1 MHAQAG
7 IILPSQYCPINETTG
22 GFLKMKTKELF
33 LKDPLAWKLVNEG
46 VSSNNTEDLDTLRY
60 ELETFVCDGEYLNG
74 MRRILQGYRD
84 SFKNPEQKAAWISGF
99 YGSGKSHLAKV
110 LRYLWINFAFPD
122 GTTARSLAHLPE
134 SVTDLLTEIST
145 LGKRHDGL
153 HMAGGTLKAGAGS
166 VRLRTMGLFF
176 KSVGLPEGYP
186 YAKFII
192 HLKRDGKFDEF
203 KKAIEDQGKNF
214 SKELTRLYSSG
225 AVAKSYVQCYDHLKD
240 PSQVGALLRAE
251 YPPDVKDVSID
262 EMLNIIREAISPN
275 GKLPCTLLVLD
286 EIQQFIGLDAQT
298 ALDVQE
304 VTEALSKEMD
314 GRLMIVGTGQSA
326 LNDMPTLQRLMGRFT
341 IKIHLKDNDVEK
353 VVRTV
358 VLQKREDKKPAIK
371 QLIDK
376 NEGEI
381 TRQLKATK
389 LATKS
394 DDDAAYLPDYPL
406 LPVRRRF
413 WERVLHSVDSSG
425 TAAQMRTQLRVVH
438 EACRA
443 YANAELGAVVP
454 GDFLYDQ
461 IANDLVT
468 SGEMQKRFEEIIEQQ
483 KTKPDGILRSRICA
497 LVFLINKLPREHG
510 TDLGVRAEPEHLA
523 DLLSEDLIT
532 GSTQLRQQLPGLL
545 AAMEQDGVLM
555 KVDMNNEY
563 RLQTTEGAAWETEF
577 RKRRAA
583 VLNDQPLIASILSQL
598 LDKAL
603 TNSLGNISVLH
614 GDAKER
620 RKVILHHSESK
631 PEANDAITLWVRD
644 GFSATE
650 SSVLADIRKLSTD
663 DPTLH
668 LFLPKSHADEL
679 KNAIASAQASEETL
693 HFKATPSGQEG
704 KECRQSMVTRQST
717 ENLRIED
724 LIGQILSGARLF
736 LSGGQEQSFIELK
749 IGVEDAVKQVLN
761 RLYHKFHEGDSAR
774 WPQVLKKA
782 KEGSPN
788 ALEQVGFIGDPQ
800 NHPVAAAIINF
811 VGSGKAGLEIRK
823 KFIAPPYGW
832 PQDAIDGVLTT
843 LLVSNHLSARI
854 NTNPLSLAEVDQKKL
869 GQATFRT
876 ESPVLT
882 AVQKLAIRKL
892 FQDVSLPKITPGNEL
907 ADAARFVDHAKAIA
921 AQAGGDAPAP
931 MAPAAPEIIALEAY
945 SGNDLL
951 MELHDQRDALLEKI
965 KSWQTTGKEIIKR
978 LPAFGMTEKL
988 IAQAVGLAEQAEWSA
1003 TLIAIRANRSLLDN
1017 PDPVSHVLK
1026 AAANAL
1032 RAALARAHKVHTDM
1046 FETQTARISSNS
1058 AWQKLPEGKRQTLLS
1073 SAGALK
1079 KPAPAT
1085 GSDEQLLSSLQS
1097 CSLANWQSQ
1106 TDALAAQFDKAL
1118 AAAIIEA
1125 EPKARR
1131 VTLAAATIH
1140 NQVELDTWLNESK
1153 TAIEAALKDGPVIL

>member
-1 MHAQAG
+1 MR
-7 IILPSQYCPINETTG
+7 
-22 GFLKMKTKELF
+22 TKDIF

-60 ELETFVCDGEYLNG
+60 ELESFVCEGEYLNG

-84 SFKNPEQKAAWISGF
+84 SFKSPEQKAAWISGF

-122 GTTARSLAHLPE
+122 GTTARSIAHLPE
-134 SVTDLLTEIST
+134 EITDLLAEIST
-145 LGKRHDGL
+145 LGKRHAGL
-153 HMAGGTLKAGAGS
+153 HMAGGTLKAGTGH
-166 VRLRTMGLFF
+166 VRLRVMSLFF

-186 YAKFII
+186 YAKFLI
-192 HLKRDGKFDEF
+192 HLKRDGKFDAF
-203 KKAIEDQGKNF
+203 KKAIEDQGKDF
-214 SKELTRLYSSG
+214 DKELGRLYGSG
-225 AVAKSYVQCYDHLKD
+225 AVAKAYVQCHDHLKD

-251 YPPDVKDVSID
+251 YPNVDDVSID
-262 EMLNIIREAISPN
+262 EMCNIIREAISTK
-275 GKLPCTLLVLD
+275 GKMPCTLLVLD
-286 EIQQFIGLDAQT
+286 EIQQFIGQDAQT

-304 VTEALSKEMD
+304 VTEALSKNMD

-326 LNDMPTLQRLMGRFT
+326 LNDMPNLQRLMGRFT

-358 VLQKREDKKPAIK
+358 VLQKREDKKTDIK

-389 LATKS
+389 LAS
-394 DDDAAYLPDYPL
+394 QSEDDLAYLPDYPL

-413 WERVLHSVDSSG
+413 WERVLHSVDSTG

-438 EACRA
+438 EACCA
-443 YANAELGAVVP
+443 YADAELGAVVP

-461 IANDLVT
+461 IANDLVST
-468 SGEMQKRFEEIIEQQ
+468 GEMQKRFQEIIEQQ
-483 KTKPDGILRSRICA
+483 KPKPDGVLRSRICA
-497 LVFLINKLPREHG
+497 LAFLINKLPREHG

-523 DLLSEDLIT
+523 DLLSEDLVT

-545 AAMEQDGVLM
+545 GAMEQEGVLM
-555 KVDMNNEY
+555 KVDSEY
-563 RLQTTEGAAWETEF
+563 RLQTTEGAAWEAEF

-583 VLNDQPLIASILSQL
+583 ALNDQPLIASRLSQF
-598 LDKAL
+598 LDKSL
-603 TNSLGNISVLH
+603 TDTLGNPSVLH

-620 RKVILHHSESK
+620 RKVIIHHGESK
-631 PEANDAITLWVRD
+631 PVATDAITLWVRD
-644 GFSATE
+644 GFSAPE

-663 DPTLH
+663 DATLH

-679 KNAIASAQASEETL
+679 KNAIASAQAAEETL
-693 HFKATPSGQEG
+693 NFKGNPTSQEG
-704 KECRQSMVTRQST
+704 KECRLSMVTKQNA
-717 ENLRIED
+717 EGLRIED
-724 LIGQILSGARLF
+724 LIGQILGGARLF
-736 LSGGQEQSFIELK
+736 LSGGQEQSFIGLK
-749 IGVEDAVKQVLN
+749 EGVEDAAKQVLN
-761 RLYHKFHEGDSAR
+761 RLYPKFHDGDSAK

-788 ALEQVGFIGDPQ
+788 ALAQVGFTGDPQ

-811 VGSGKAGLEIRK
+811 IGSGKTGLEIRK
-823 KFIAPPYGW
+823 KFTGVDYGW
-832 PQDAIDGVLTT
+832 PQDAIDAVLTT
-843 LLVSNHLSARI
+843 LLASNHLSARI
-854 NTNPLSLAEVDQKKL
+854 NANPLMLADVDQRKL
-869 GQATFRT
+869 GQAAFRV

-892 FQDVSLPKITPGNEL
+892 FQEAGLPKIIPGNEP
-907 ADAARFVDHAKAIA
+907 ADALRFVDYAKAIA

-931 MAPAAPEIIALEAY
+931 MAPAAPEIVALESN

-951 MELHDQRDALLEKI
+951 MELHDQRDALLAKI
-965 KSWQTTGKEIIKR
+965 KTWQGTGKEITKR
-978 LPAFGMTEKL
+978 LPAFGLTEKL
-988 IAQAVGLAEQAEWSA
+988 VTQAIGLAERAEWSA
-1003 TLIAIRANRSLLDN
+1003 TLIAIRANRSLLDD

-1032 RAALARAHKVHTDM
+1032 RTGLTRVHKAHADM
-1046 FETQTARISSNS
+1046 FVAQAARISGNA
-1058 AWQKLPEGKRQTLLS
+1058 AWQKLPEAKRRSLLS
-1073 SAGALK
+1073 SAGAVQR
-1079 KPAPAT
+1079 PAPVA
-1085 GSDEQLLSSLQS
+1085 GSDEQLLSALQS

-1140 NQVELDTWLNESK
+1140 DEAELDAWLNKSK
-1153 TAIEAALKDGPVIL
+1153 TAIAAALKDGPVIL

>member
-1 MHAQAG
+1 
-7 IILPSQYCPINETTG
+7 
-22 GFLKMKTKELF
+22 MKTKEIF

-46 VSSNNTEDLDTLRY
+46 VSSNNTEDLATLRY
-60 ELETFVCDGEYLNG
+60 ELESFVCEGEYLNG

-84 SFKNPEQKAAWISGF
+84 SFKSPEQKAAWISGF

-134 SVTDLLTEIST
+134 EITDLLTEIST
-145 LGKRHDGL
+145 LGKRHEGL

-166 VRLRTMGLFF
+166 VRLRVMSLFF

-186 YAKFII
+186 YAKFLI
-192 HLKRDGKFDEF
+192 HLKRDGKFDDF
-203 KKAIEDQGKNF
+203 KKAIEDQGKDF
-214 SKELTRLYSSG
+214 DKELGRLYTSG
-225 AVAKSYVQCYDHLKD
+225 AVAKAYVQCHDHLND
-240 PSQVGALLRAE
+240 HSQVGALLMAE
-251 YPPDVKDVSID
+251 YPDMKDVSID
-262 EMLNIIREAISPN
+262 EMLNIIREAIAAN

-286 EIQQFIGLDAQT
+286 EIQAFVGQ
-298 ALDVQE
+298 DVQLSEDVRE

-314 GRLMIVGTGQSA
+314 GRLMIVGLGQSA
-326 LNDMPTLQRLMGRFT
+326 LNDTSNLQKLMGRFT

-353 VVRTV
+353 VVRSV
-358 VLQKREDKKPAIK
+358 VLQKREDKKAAIK

-389 LATKS
+389 LAS
-394 DDDAAYLPDYPL
+394 QSEDDLAYIPDFPL

-413 WERVLHSVDSSG
+413 WERVLHSVDSTG
-425 TAAQMRTQLRVVH
+425 TSSQMRTQLRVVH
-438 EACRA
+438 EACCA

-461 IANDLVT
+461 IANGLVST
-468 SGEMQKRFEEIIEQQ
+468 GEMQKRFQEIIEQQ
-483 KTKPDGILRSRICA
+483 KTKPDGALRSRICA

-532 GSTQLRQQLPGLL
+532 GSTQLRQQIPGLL
-545 AAMEQDGVLM
+545 AAMDQDDVLM
-555 KVDMNNEY
+555 KVDSEY
-563 RLQTTEGAAWETEF
+563 HLQTTEGAAWEAER

-583 VLNDQPLIASILSQL
+583 ALNDQPLIASTRSQL

-603 TNSLGNISVLH
+603 TNTLGNPSVLH

-620 RKVILHHSESK
+620 RKVVIHHGESK
-631 PEANDAITLWVRD
+631 PEATDAITLWVRD
-644 GFSATE
+644 GFSALD

-668 LFLPKSHADEL
+668 LFLPKSHAKEL
-679 KNAIASAQASEETL
+679 ESAIASFQAAEETL
-693 HFKATPSGQEG
+693 NFKGNPTSQEG
-704 KECRQSMVTRQST
+704 KECRQSMVTKQNA
-717 ENLRIED
+717 EGLRVDE
-724 LIGQILSGARLF
+724 LIGQILGGARLF
-736 LSGGQEQSFIELK
+736 LSGGQEQSFIGLK
-749 IGVEDAVKQVLN
+749 EGVEDAARQVLN
-761 RLYHKFHEGDSAR
+761 RLYPKFHDGDSAK

-782 KEGSPN
+782 KDGSPS
-788 ALEQVGFIGDPQ
+788 ALEQVGFTGDPQ
-800 NHPVAAAIINF
+800 NHPVAAAIISF
-811 VGSGKAGLEIRK
+811 IGAGKTGLEIRK
-823 KFIAPPYGW
+823 KFTGVDYGW
-832 PQDAIDGVLTT
+832 PQDAIDAVLTT
-843 LLVSNHLSARI
+843 LLASNHLSARI
-854 NTNPLSLAEVDQKKL
+854 NANPLMLADVDQKKL
-869 GQATFRT
+869 GQAAFRI

-892 FQDVSLPKITPGNEL
+892 FQEAGLSKITPGNESGDVL
-907 ADAARFVDHAKAIA
+907 RFVEHAKAIA

-931 MAPAAPEIIALEAY
+931 MAPAASEITALESY

-951 MELHDQRDALLEKI
+951 MELHDQRDALLAKI
-965 KSWQTTGKEIIKR
+965 KTWQATGKEITRR
-978 LPAFGMTEKL
+978 LPAFVLTEKL
-988 IAQAVGLAEQAEWSA
+988 VAQAVGLAEQAEWSA
-1003 TLIAIRANRSLLDN
+1003 NLIAIRANRSLLDD

-1032 RAALARAHKVHTDM
+1032 RAGLTHAHKAHAAM
-1046 FETQTARISSNS
+1046 FVAQAARISSNA
-1058 AWQKLPEGKRQTLLS
+1058 AWQKLPEEKRQSLLS
-1073 SAGALK
+1073 SAGALQRT
-1079 KPAPAT
+1079 APAT
-1085 GSDEQLLSSLQS
+1085 GSDEQLLSALQS

-1140 NQVELDTWLNESK
+1140 DEAELDAWLNKSK
-1153 TAIEAALKDGPVIL
+1153 HAIEAALKDGPVIL